1 MTFERISFRHK
12 SVVVVVV
19 RRARTKMGPPLFSS
33 SKRAPGG
40 RPHLAA
46 GVDKHAVFQSFF
58 AALFLLL
65 LALTTIDN
73 DDQRGGRNLLRD
85 DGAFKRKIDAKKLT
99 KSIQNQH
106 GGEHED
112 EDAKKAVNYAVQL
125 DILSHDAEL
134 KAMTLMRERDA
145 LLRALDANDKNAG
158 SLDEFAG
165 EDSSGFGMSSSSSGK
180 SLSYKKM
187 SKQVNLCNED
197 GTNVNCPKRLNVF
210 EKESSE
216 SSKKAFPKV
225 FVYDVPKQLTS
236 ELAKRYGRCERDQYG
251 TEIWFHRNFRDDKNG
266 VRTTNPDEA
275 DLFFVP
281 QYGECFLW
289 SREMLRHENQGQ
301 AMEET
306 NEYFLEVLSH
316 VKGKWPY
323 FNRTD
328 GRDHVFVFAGARGPT
343 IFRDWQKEIP
353 HSIYLTPEGD
363 RTLPQFDTWKDI
375 VIPGLE
381 YDKRLYLEEHRN
393 ELVKNPPK
401 RKILAMFRGTIDHP
415 AGFAYS
421 KGLRP
426 KLKKIF
432 QNATDVIYDT
442 KVKDCDRDCYV
453 REMTESVFCLNPLGW
468 TPWTLRFYQAVM
480 TRCIPIIIA
489 DNIEF
494 PFESEINYSE
504 FALKIPEKDVSDILE
519 TMRDM
524 PEEERERR
532 RKVMDKVWKQF
543 TYQRPAEIGDAY
555 YSTVKELARKVR
567 AHKKYGRKSFW

>member
-1 MTFERISFRHK
+1 M
-12 SVVVVVV
+12 V
-19 RRARTKMGPPLFSS
+19 GGPQQPPLFSS
-33 SKRAPGG
+33 SGSRKSNKRFTK
-40 RPHLAA
+40 LC
-46 GVDKHAVFQSFF
+46 DKHAAFQSFF

-65 LALTTIDN
+65 LALVANSPSNEEISSSSSSYD
-73 DDQRGGRNLLRD
+73 
-85 DGAFKRKIDAKKLT
+85 KIDAKKLM

-134 KAMTLMRERDA
+134 KAMRLMRERDA
-145 LLRALDANDKNAG
+145 LLRALDASDKNSGA
-158 SLDEFAG
+158 LDEFAG
-165 EDSSGFGMSSSSSGK
+165 EDSSGFGMSSSSGK

-197 GTNVNCPKRLNVF
+197 GTNVNCPKRANVI
-210 EKESSE
+210 EEEEEESL
-216 SSKKAFPKV
+216 AFPKV

-236 ELAKRYGRCERDQYG
+236 ELAKKYGRCERDQYG

-266 VRTTNPDEA
+266 VRTMNPEEA

-381 YDKRLYLEEHRN
+381 YDKRMYLEEHRN

-432 QNATDVIYDT
+432 QNATDVIYGT
-442 KVKDCDRDCYV
+442 KIKDCDRDCYV

-532 RKVMDKVWKQF
+532 RQYMDKIWKKF
-543 TYQRPAEIGDAY
+543 TYQRPAELGDAY
-555 YSTVKELARKVR
+555 YSTVKELGRKVR
-567 AHKKYGRKSFW
+567 AQKKYGRKSFW

>member
-1 MTFERISFRHK
+1 
-12 SVVVVVV
+12 
-19 RRARTKMGPPLFSS
+19 MGGPQQPLFSS
-33 SKRAPGG
+33 SSGSSHKRK
-40 RPHLAA
+40 RFMKLC
-46 GVDKHAVFQSFF
+46 DKHAAFQSFF

-65 LALTTIDN
+65 LALVANSPSNEEISSHSSSSYD
-73 DDQRGGRNLLRD
+73 
-85 DGAFKRKIDAKKLT
+85 KIDAKKLM

-134 KAMTLMRERDA
+134 KAMRLMRERDA
-145 LLRALDANDKNAG
+145 LLRALDASDKNSGA
-158 SLDEFAG
+158 LDEFAG
-165 EDSSGFGMSSSSSGK
+165 EDSSGFGMSSSSGK

-197 GTNVNCPKRLNVF
+197 GTNVNCPKRANVI
-210 EKESSE
+210 EEEEGESL
-216 SSKKAFPKV
+216 AFPKV

-236 ELAKRYGRCERDQYG
+236 ELAKKYGRCERDQYG

-266 VRTTNPDEA
+266 VRTMNPEEA

-381 YDKRLYLEEHRN
+381 YDKRMYLEEHRN

-432 QNATDVIYDT
+432 QNATDVIYGT
-442 KVKDCDRDCYV
+442 KIKDCDRDCYV

-532 RKVMDKVWKQF
+532 RQYMDKIWKKF
-543 TYQRPAEIGDAY
+543 TYQRPAELGDAY
-555 YSTVKELARKVR
+555 YSTVKELGRKVR
-567 AHKKYGRKSFW
+567 AQKKYGRKSFW

>member
-1 MTFERISFRHK
+1 
-12 SVVVVVV
+12 
-19 RRARTKMGPPLFSS
+19 
-33 SKRAPGG
+33 
-40 RPHLAA
+40 
-46 GVDKHAVFQSFF
+46 
-58 AALFLLL
+58 
-65 LALTTIDN
+65 
-73 DDQRGGRNLLRD
+73 
-85 DGAFKRKIDAKKLT
+85 
-99 KSIQNQH
+99 
-106 GGEHED
+106 
-112 EDAKKAVNYAVQL
+112 
-125 DILSHDAEL
+125 
-134 KAMTLMRERDA
+134 
-145 LLRALDANDKNAG
+145 LLRALDASDKNSGA
-158 SLDEFAG
+158 LDEFAG
-165 EDSSGFGMSSSSSGK
+165 EDSSGFGMSSSSGK

-197 GTNVNCPKRLNVF
+197 GTNVNCPKRANVI
-210 EKESSE
+210 EEEEGESL
-216 SSKKAFPKV
+216 AFPKV

-236 ELAKRYGRCERDQYG
+236 ELAKKYGRCERDQYG

-266 VRTTNPDEA
+266 VRTMNPEEA

-381 YDKRLYLEEHRN
+381 YDKRMYLEEHRN

-432 QNATDVIYDT
+432 QNATDVIYGT
-442 KVKDCDRDCYV
+442 KIKDCDRDCYV

-468 TPWTLRFYQAVM
+468 TPWTLRFYHAVL

-489 DNIEF
+489 DRIRNQLQRIRV
-494 PFESEINYSE
+494 
-504 FALKIPEKDVSDILE
+504 KDPRKRRL
-519 TMRDM
+519 RY
-524 PEEERERR
+524 PRNHERHARR
-532 RKVMDKVWKQF
+532 RARTTSPIHGQDLE
-543 TYQRPAEIGDAY
+543 EIHLPTTGGARRRVLQHGERAGAQ
-555 YSTVKELARKVR
+555 SARAKEIRSQKLLVR
-567 AHKKYGRKSFW
+567 RESGNNSHHIRVVAVS

>member
-1 MTFERISFRHK
+1 MK
-12 SVVVVVV
+12 
-19 RRARTKMGPPLFSS
+19 LC
-33 SKRAPGG
+33 
-40 RPHLAA
+40 
-46 GVDKHAVFQSFF
+46 DKHAAFQSFF

-65 LALTTIDN
+65 LALVANSPSNEEISSHSSSSYD
-73 DDQRGGRNLLRD
+73 
-85 DGAFKRKIDAKKLT
+85 KIDAKKLM

-134 KAMTLMRERDA
+134 KAMRLMRERDA
-145 LLRALDANDKNAG
+145 LLRALDASDKNSGA
-158 SLDEFAG
+158 LDEFAG
-165 EDSSGFGMSSSSSGK
+165 EDSSGFGMSSSSGK

-197 GTNVNCPKRLNVF
+197 GTNVNCPKRANVI
-210 EKESSE
+210 EEEEGESL
-216 SSKKAFPKV
+216 AFPKV

-236 ELAKRYGRCERDQYG
+236 ELAKKYGRCERDQYG

-266 VRTTNPDEA
+266 VRTMNPEEA

-381 YDKRLYLEEHRN
+381 YDKRMYLEEHRN

-432 QNATDVIYDT
+432 QNATDVIYGT
-442 KVKDCDRDCYV
+442 KIKDCDRDCYV

-532 RKVMDKVWKQF
+532 RQYMDKIWKKF
-543 TYQRPAEIGDAY
+543 TYQRPAELGDAY
-555 YSTVKELARKVR
+555 YSTVKELGRKVR
-567 AHKKYGRKSFW
+567 AQKKYGRKSFW

>member
-1 MTFERISFRHK
+1 MVGGSQQ
-12 SVVVVVV
+12 
-19 RRARTKMGPPLFSS
+19 PPLFSS
-33 SKRAPGG
+33 SGSRKSNKRFTK
-40 RPHLAA
+40 LC
-46 GVDKHAVFQSFF
+46 DKHAAFQSFF

-65 LALTTIDN
+65 LALVANSPSNEEISSHSSSSYD
-73 DDQRGGRNLLRD
+73 
-85 DGAFKRKIDAKKLT
+85 KIDAKKLM

-134 KAMTLMRERDA
+134 KAMRLMRERDA
-145 LLRALDANDKNAG
+145 LLRALDASDKNSGA
-158 SLDEFAG
+158 LDEFAG
-165 EDSSGFGMSSSSSGK
+165 EDSSGFGMSSSSGK

-197 GTNVNCPKRLNVF
+197 GTNVNCPKRANVI
-210 EKESSE
+210 EEEEEESL
-216 SSKKAFPKV
+216 AFPKV

-236 ELAKRYGRCERDQYG
+236 ELAKKYGRCERDQYG

-266 VRTTNPDEA
+266 VRTMNPEEA

-381 YDKRLYLEEHRN
+381 YDKRMYLEEHRN

-432 QNATDVIYDT
+432 QNATDVIYGT
-442 KVKDCDRDCYV
+442 KIKDCDRDCYV

-532 RKVMDKVWKQF
+532 RQYMDKIWKKF
-543 TYQRPAEIGDAY
+543 TYQRPAELGDAY
-555 YSTVKELARKVR
+555 YSTVKELGRKVR
-567 AHKKYGRKSFW
+567 AQKKYGRKSFW

>member
-1 MTFERISFRHK
+1 MVGGSQQ
-12 SVVVVVV
+12 
-19 RRARTKMGPPLFSS
+19 PPLFSS
-33 SKRAPGG
+33 SGSRKSNKRFTK
-40 RPHLAA
+40 LC
-46 GVDKHAVFQSFF
+46 DKHAAFQSFF

-65 LALTTIDN
+65 LALVANSPSN
-73 DDQRGGRNLLRD
+73 DSEISSSSSSYD
-85 DGAFKRKIDAKKLT
+85 KIDAKKLM

-134 KAMTLMRERDA
+134 KAMRLMRERDA
-145 LLRALDANDKNAG
+145 LLRALDANDKNSGA
-158 SLDEFAG
+158 LDEFAG
-165 EDSSGFGMSSSSSGK
+165 EDSSGFGMSSSSGK

-197 GTNVNCPKRLNVF
+197 GTNVNCPKRANVI
-210 EKESSE
+210 EEEEEESL
-216 SSKKAFPKV
+216 AFPKV

-236 ELAKRYGRCERDQYG
+236 ELAKKYGRCERDQYG

-266 VRTTNPDEA
+266 VRTMNPEEA

-381 YDKRLYLEEHRN
+381 YDKRMYLEEHRN

-432 QNATDVIYDT
+432 QNATDVIYGT
-442 KVKDCDRDCYV
+442 KIKDCDRDCYV

-532 RKVMDKVWKQF
+532 RQYMDKIWKKF
-543 TYQRPAEIGDAY
+543 TYQRPAELGDAY
-555 YSTVKELARKVR
+555 YSAVKELGRKVR
-567 AHKKYGRKSFW
+567 AQKKYGRKSFW

>member
-1 MTFERISFRHK
+1 M
-12 SVVVVVV
+12 V
-19 RRARTKMGPPLFSS
+19 GGPQQPPLFSS
-33 SKRAPGG
+33 SGSRKSNKRFTK
-40 RPHLAA
+40 LC
-46 GVDKHAVFQSFF
+46 DKHAAFQSFF

-65 LALTTIDN
+65 LALVANSPSNEEISSSSSSYD
-73 DDQRGGRNLLRD
+73 
-85 DGAFKRKIDAKKLT
+85 KIDAKKLM

-134 KAMTLMRERDA
+134 KAMRLMRERDA
-145 LLRALDANDKNAG
+145 LLRALDANDKNSGA
-158 SLDEFAG
+158 LDEFAG
-165 EDSSGFGMSSSSSGK
+165 EDSSGFGMSSSSGK

-197 GTNVNCPKRLNVF
+197 GTNVNCPKRANVI
-210 EKESSE
+210 EEEEEESL
-216 SSKKAFPKV
+216 AFPKV

-236 ELAKRYGRCERDQYG
+236 ELAKKYGRCERDQYG

-266 VRTTNPDEA
+266 VRTMNPEEA

-381 YDKRLYLEEHRN
+381 YDKRMYLEEHRN

-432 QNATDVIYDT
+432 QNATDVIYGT
-442 KVKDCDRDCYV
+442 KIKDCDRDCYV

-532 RKVMDKVWKQF
+532 RQYMDKIWKKF
-543 TYQRPAEIGDAY
+543 TYQRPAELGDAY
-555 YSTVKELARKVR
+555 YSTVKELGRKVR
-567 AHKKYGRKSFW
+567 AQKKYGRKSFW

>member
-1 MTFERISFRHK
+1 M
-12 SVVVVVV
+12 V
-19 RRARTKMGPPLFSS
+19 GPQQPLFSS
-33 SKRAPGG
+33 SGSSRKSVRFTK
-40 RPHLAA
+40 LC
-46 GVDKHAVFQSFF
+46 DKHAAFQSFF

-65 LALTTIDN
+65 LALVANSPSNEEISSHSSSSYD
-73 DDQRGGRNLLRD
+73 
-85 DGAFKRKIDAKKLT
+85 KIDAKKLM

-134 KAMTLMRERDA
+134 KAMRLMRERDA
-145 LLRALDANDKNAG
+145 LLRALDASDKNSGA
-158 SLDEFAG
+158 LDEFAG
-165 EDSSGFGMSSSSSGK
+165 EDSSGFGMSSSSGK

-197 GTNVNCPKRLNVF
+197 GTNVNCPKRANVI
-210 EKESSE
+210 EEEEGESL
-216 SSKKAFPKV
+216 AFPKV

-236 ELAKRYGRCERDQYG
+236 ELAKKYGRCERDQYG

-266 VRTTNPDEA
+266 VRTMNPEEA

-306 NEYFLEVLSH
+306 NEYFLEILSH

-381 YDKRLYLEEHRN
+381 YDKRMYLEEHRN

-432 QNATDVIYDT
+432 QNATDVIYGT
-442 KVKDCDRDCYV
+442 KIKDCDRDCYV

-532 RKVMDKVWKQF
+532 RQYMDKIWKKF
-543 TYQRPAEIGDAY
+543 TYQRPAELGDAY
-555 YSTVKELARKVR
+555 YSTVKELGRKVR
-567 AHKKYGRKSFW
+567 AQKKYGRKSFW